1 VIWSALWTVVFF
13 AAFAAFTWV
22 SAMIAVR
29 GIGEIRDLVARLETG
44 IPTPD
49 SDGRRGNAR

>member
-1 VIWSALWTVVFF
+1 MIWSALWTVVFF